1 MKIAEKFGRRLK
13 ELRTQKKLTQEDI
26 AYKAEVT
33 VYYISKMERGLAN
46 PSLETLVKIAS
57 ALNIS
62 LSDLVKNF

>member
-33 VYYISKMERGLAN
+33 VYYISKIERGLAN

-57 ALNIS
+57 ALNTN
-62 LSDLVKNF
+62 LSDLLKNF